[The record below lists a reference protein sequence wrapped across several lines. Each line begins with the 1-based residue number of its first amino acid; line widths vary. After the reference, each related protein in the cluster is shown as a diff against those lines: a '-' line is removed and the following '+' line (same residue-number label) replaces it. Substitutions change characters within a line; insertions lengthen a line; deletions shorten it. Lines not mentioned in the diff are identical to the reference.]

1 MLLVRHR
8 VVLKSP
14 GYDNRGGLMTSALEG
29 GRVVLVQMLVV
40 VTTLCSWDADSEDL
54 RDLPASSVA

>member
-40 VTTLCSWDADSEDL
+40 VTTLCSWDA
-54 RDLPASSVA
+54 